1 MNIKWLRIATI
12 LIISIVISVFFI
24 FRIDAVFAAVAQFFG
39 YLRPFWIG
47 IVVAFVLNKPYLRM
61 RRFFGKLFKKDE
73 HGKTVVVSAV
83 LTVYIL
89 FSACVV
95 AVCFY
100 IIPQL
105 VNSVT
110 QFVNN
115 IDGYYQNVRSF
126 FDAHTSFT
134 DSTIWKELGIEQKLQ
149 DFSQTLPNALE
160 GTFTHVYR
168 FTSGFVRITADSLLG
183 FIISLYLLLDKRK
196 WKEQLKKIL
205 RITFPDKTYQKI
217 VEFLRLASRTF
228 SSFIGGQVTDTVSLG
243 ALGFLGMTILRLEYP
258 VLISTVVA
266 VTNLIPIIGP
276 FIGSIPSILLLLLTN
291 PIHAL
296 WFAIFILILQQVE
309 ANLIY
314 PRIVGNSV
322 GLPTLWVLFAVVL
335 GGSYFG
341 IVGMILGIPVM
352 SVLYELASGW
362 INDRYQ
368 RLNGDREEEDNSAV
382 SD

>member
-1 MNIKWLRIATI
+1 MNIKWLRIAAI
-12 LIISIVISVFFI
+12 LIISIVISVFLI
-24 FRIDAVFAAVAQFFG
+24 FRIDAVLTAVAQFFG
-39 YLRPFWIG
+39 YLRPFLIG
-47 IVVAFVLNKPYLRM
+47 IVVAFVLNKPYLHM

-73 HGKTVVVSAV
+73 HGKAVVVSAV
-83 LTVYIL
+83 LTVYVL
-89 FSACVV
+89 FSVCVV
-95 AVCFY
+95 AICFY
-100 IIPQL
+100 VIPQL

-110 QFVNN
+110 QFINN
-115 IDGYYQNVRSF
+115 LDGYYQNIRSF
-126 FDAHTSFT
+126 FEAHTSFT
-134 DSTIWKELGIEQKLQ
+134 DSTLWKELGIEQKLQ
-149 DFSQTLPNALE
+149 DFTQTLPNALA
-160 GTFTHVYR
+160 GIFTHVYR
-168 FTSGFVRITADSLLG
+168 FTSDFVRITADSLFG

-205 RITFPDKTYQKI
+205 RITFPDKTYRKI
-217 VEFLRLASRTF
+217 VKFLRLASCTF
-228 SSFIGGQVTDTVSLG
+228 SSFIGGQVTDTLILG
-243 ALGFLGMTILRLEYP
+243 ALCFLGMTILRLEYP
-258 VLISTVVA
+258 VLISTVIA

-276 FIGSIPSILLLLLTN
+276 FIGSIPSVLLLLLIN

-309 ANLIY
+309 SNLIY

-322 GLPTLWVLFAVVL
+322 GLPTLWVLFAVLL

-362 INDRYQ
+362 INDRY
-368 RLNGDREEEDNSAV
+368 RRVNADEEEEDNSAV